1 MDPALPVL
9 DRDEAL
15 GRLEGDV
22 ELWNEIRD
30 IWLEDI
36 GNLMDGV
43 SKALQSRASD
53 GLRRA
58 AHALKGASANVGA
71 TRVAAV
77 ARQIELASTPGDWGT
92 LADLVAHLGRE
103 VEEAKKRL
111 GEA

>member
-1 MDPALPVL
+1 MDPSLPVL
-9 DRDEAL
+9 NRDEAL

-22 ELWNEIRD
+22 ELWNEIRT

-43 SKALQSRASD
+43 AKALLSRIPD

-77 ARQIELASTPGDWGT
+77 AKQIELASVSGDWDALT
-92 LADLVAHLGRE
+92 NFVTALDSE
-103 VEEAKKRL
+103 VEEAKRQL
-111 GEA
+111 GAA